1 MSQQADSSIPS
12 RPDAGFV
19 VIFGGSGDLAKRKL
33 LPALARLKSEGL
45 LPDNFAILGVGRS
58 SLTDKSFRERAGKTS
73 ENIADNLFYCQAD
86 YTPEGAKLV
95 DERIRAIAAERGL
108 PQNVLYYLSVPP
120 DAFLPIITS
129 LSEAGMVTENRDG
142 RGWSRVIIEKPF
154 GRDLESARY
163 LNANIL
169 PHLAEHQIYRI
180 DHYLGKE
187 GVQNLLIFRFANP
200 IFEPIW
206 SARHIDNIQITAA
219 ETLGVEGRGGYY
231 ETAGLLRDMIQNHL
245 MQVLCLT
252 CMEPPASLSP
262 DDVRNE
268 KVKVLK
274 ALRMLT
280 LSGEDADVVRGQYG
294 HGVVDGKAVPSYRDE
309 PDVPETA
316 ITETFA
322 AIRCYIDNFRWAGV
336 PIYLRSGKRMSH
348 RGTQIAVN
356 FKEGAKI
363 LFNALPGVN
372 PPQNR
377 LIFQIQPHEGI
388 LLELGT
394 KRPGQSIRIER
405 TSMNFAFQEA
415 FQSVSPEAYER
426 LLLDAWRGD
435 ATLFVRS
442 DEAELSWKFLQPVL
456 DKWATTSGKSK
467 IAIYP
472 SGSDGPDA
480 AQGLLARDGREWVEF
495 VKTA

>member
-1 MSQQADSSIPS
+1 MNEPIESTIPS
-12 RPDAGFV
+12 LPEAGFV

-33 LPALARLKSEGL
+33 LPALARLRTEGL
-45 LPDNFAILGVGRS
+45 LPKEFAILSVGRS
-58 SLTDKSFRERAGKTS
+58 PLTDETFRSRAGRAS
-73 ENIADNLFYCQAD
+73 QAILENLHYCQAD
-86 YTPEGAKLV
+86 YTPEGARVV
-95 DERIRAIAAERGL
+95 DARMKEIAAERGL
-108 PQNVLYYLSVPP
+108 PLNALFYLSVPP
-120 DAFLPIITS
+120 DTFQPIIAS
-129 LSEAGMVTENRDG
+129 LSEAGLVKEHCNG

-154 GRDLESARY
+154 GRDLASARK
-163 LNANIL
+163 LNADIL
-169 PHLAEHQIYRI
+169 PHLTEHQIYRI

-187 GVQNLLIFRFANP
+187 GVQNLLVFRFANP

-231 ETAGLLRDMIQNHL
+231 ETAGVLRDMIQNHL

-274 ALRMLT
+274 ALRPLV
-280 LSGEDADVVRGQYG
+280 LSGEDSDVVRGQYG
-294 HGVVDGKAVPSYRDE
+294 PGRVEEQEVPGYRDE
-309 PDVPETA
+309 PDVPETST
-316 ITETFA
+316 TETFA
-322 AIRCYIDNFRWAGV
+322 ALRCHIDNFRWAGV
-336 PIYLRSGKRMSH
+336 PIYLRSGKRMGH
-348 RGTQIAVN
+348 KGTQITIN

-363 LFNALPGVN
+363 LFNALPGVV
-372 PPQNR
+372 PPRNR
-377 LIFQIQPHEGI
+377 IIFHIQPEEGI

-405 TSMNFAFQEA
+405 TAMDFAYREA
-415 FQSVSPEAYER
+415 FEHDSPEAYER

-442 DEAELSWKFLQPVL
+442 DEAELSWKYLQPVIE
-456 DKWATTSGKSK
+456 KWSTTSGKSK
-467 IAIYP
+467 IPLYP
-472 SGSDGPDA
+472 AGTDGPEA
-480 AQGLLARDGREWVEF
+480 AEGLLARDGREWVDF
-495 VKTA
+495 VQST